1 MEDASIQELEVQLND
16 HKEKFFA
23 IETALKQDYANE
35 TLLKLK
41 SELWEV
47 IQMLQD
53 LVKLKKRT
61 LPVNST
67 GETEV
72 ANTSTVPI
80 SAPVSTSTTAAEPTS
95 PNGIKPAFKVG
106 SKVLAKYAEDSLW
119 YEATIDSIPITAD
132 DKYGITFSS
141 YGNKQECSL
150 EDLAPVNTQGL
161 PGGFE
166 IPSNTPEDETD
177 DLLDAALDNKTIPI
191 PKSLK
196 ILPTDSEDVRNMK
209 KRKLHAIKSQNR
221 IKKMEEERYQSAIS
235 WKEFNQ
241 KASKKSKTGF
251 TSAKSKESIFK
262 SPDNPMGRVGVTGS
276 GKALTPFST
285 FNPKEV
291 ERVKKSIVKE

>member
-1 MEDASIQELEVQLND
+1 MEDASVQELEVQLND
-16 HKEKFFA
+16 HKEKYFA

-53 LVKLKKRT
+53 LVKLKKKA
-61 LPVNST
+61 LPVT

-72 ANTSTVPI
+72 ANTSTATNA
-80 SAPVSTSTTAAEPTS
+80 APAITTAAEPTS
-95 PNGIKPAFKVG
+95 PNGIKPVFKVG
-106 SKVLAKYAEDSLW
+106 TKVLAKYTEDSLW

-132 DKYGITFSS
+132 DKYWITFLS

-161 PGGFE
+161 PRGIE

-177 DLLDAALDNKTIPI
+177 QLLDAALDNKTIPI

-221 IKKMEEERYQSAIS
+221 IKKLEDERYQSAIS

-276 GKALTPFST
+276 GKALTPLST

-291 ERVKKSIVKE
+291 ERVKKSIVKD